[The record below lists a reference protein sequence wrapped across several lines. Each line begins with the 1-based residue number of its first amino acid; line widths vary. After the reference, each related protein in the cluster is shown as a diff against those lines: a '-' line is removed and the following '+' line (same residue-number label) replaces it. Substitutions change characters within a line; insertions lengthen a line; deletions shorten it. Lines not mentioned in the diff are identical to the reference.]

1 MNQTPPPEST
11 NALPPKWVLPVA
23 IAAMAIQLG
32 LMWTPVAVWGH
43 WVAMGGLV
51 LAGLPLVVGLVR
63 GAMRGEWGADLLAGV
78 SIATSLALGEA
89 LAGLLVVTMLAGGM
103 WLEARAVG
111 RASSAL
117 RALADR
123 LPRVAHRWVEG
134 QAPVDVAVE
143 EVKAGDALLVLP
155 HEVVPVDG
163 EVVRGHTRMN
173 EAYLTGEP
181 WEIEKAP
188 GATVISGAVNGDAQ
202 IVMRASRVA
211 AESRYA
217 RILEV
222 MKESEENR
230 PRLRRLGDQLGAWY
244 TPLALT
250 IAGVAWA
257 VSGEAVRFL
266 SVLVVATPC
275 PLLIAIPVALVGT
288 VSQAARRGI
297 VIRNPV
303 LLERIDSCRTLVLD
317 KTGTLTAGRPVLVEQ
332 NAAAGFAATDVL
344 TWVGS
349 LEQYSRHPL
358 ATAIVQRARDEG
370 VGLQVVDHLTE
381 PPGKGLVGEV
391 QGRTVELTSRKRL
404 LERLPDAA
412 AQLPPT
418 AAGLECVVLV
428 DGAYAATYR
437 FEDAPRPEG
446 RSFIDHLLPRHRLDR
461 VMIVSGDR
469 EAEVQSVGAQLG
481 ITLLFGGQSPADKV
495 RIVTEETARAP
506 TLFVGD
512 GINDAPA
519 LAVAT
524 VGVAFGTSNDVSAG
538 AAHAVILEPTLL
550 KLDELMHLAT
560 RFRHIALQSAIG
572 GMALSVLGMAFAAAG
587 LLGPVAAALL
597 QEGIDLASIL
607 NALRTTLPPRHRT
620 DVGEG

>member
-1 MNQTPPPEST
+1 M
-11 NALPPKWVLPVA
+11 A
-23 IAAMAIQLG
+23 ITAMAIQLA
-32 LMWTPVAVWGH
+32 LWITPWAGWGH
-43 WVAMGGLV
+43 WIAMGSLV
-51 LAGLPLVVGLVR
+51 LAGLPLVVGLAR
-63 GAMRGEWGADLLAGV
+63 GALRGEWGADLLAGI
-78 SIATSLALGEA
+78 SIATSLLLQEA

-103 WLEARAVG
+103 WLESMAVG
-111 RASSAL
+111 KASSAL

-123 LPRVAHRWVEG
+123 MPRVAHRWAEG

-143 EVKAGDALLVLP
+143 EVQPGDELLVLP

-163 EVVRGHTRMN
+163 EVLRGHTRMN

-188 GATVISGAVNGDAQ
+188 GAAVISGAVNGDAQ
-202 IVMRASRVA
+202 VVMRATRVA
-211 AESRYA
+211 SESRYA
-217 RILEV
+217 RILDV
-222 MKESEENR
+222 MRESEDNR

-250 IAGVAWA
+250 IAGAAWA

-332 NAAAGFAATDVL
+332 CPAPGQSAADVL
-344 TWVGS
+344 RWVGS

-358 ATAIVQRARDEG
+358 ATAIVERARIEG
-370 VGLQVVDHLTE
+370 AALQVVDHLSE
-381 PPGKGLVGEV
+381 PPGQGLVGDV
-391 QGRTVELTSRKRL
+391 QGHTVELTSRKRL
-404 LERLPDAA
+404 LARMPEAA
-412 AQLPPT
+412 TLLPPT
-418 AAGLECVVLV
+418 SAGLECVVVV
-428 DGAYAATYR
+428 DGVYAATYR

-469 EAEVQSVGAQLG
+469 EAEVRSVGEQLG

-538 AAHAVILEPTLL
+538 AADAVILEPTLA

-560 RFRHIALQSAIG
+560 RFRRIALQSAVG
-572 GMALSVLGMAFAAAG
+572 GMALSIVGMALAAG
-587 LLGPVAAALL
+587 GWMGPVAGALL
-597 QEGIDLASIL
+597 QEAIDLASIL
-607 NALRTTLPPRHRT
+607 NALRTTLNPRQLSDMPP
-620 DVGEG
+620 VPESAEPGSGQN